1 MENLVIGIIVLV
13 VGYVVYSKFIKK
25 DESVPAPSPAKAPA
39 PAPEPKKAV
48 VKKAEV
54 KKVPTKTVLNKM
66 TKKELDNFAK
76 VEFGVKLDAR
86 LKKDDMIK
94 AFQKEAKAK

>member
-1 MENLVIGIIVLV
+1 
-13 VGYVVYSKFIKK
+13 VYSKFIKK

-39 PAPEPKKAV
+39 PAPAPKKAV

>member
-13 VGYVVYSKFIKK
+13 VGYVVYNKFIKK
-25 DESVPAPSPAKAPA
+25 DESVPAPSPAKTPAPA
-39 PAPEPKKAV
+39 PAPKKAV

-86 LKKDDMIK
+86 LKKDEMIK

>member
-13 VGYVVYSKFIKK
+13 VGYVVYNSFIKK
-25 DESVPAPSPAKAPA
+25 DESKPAPTPAKAPVKA
-39 PAPEPKKAV
+39 PAPKKV
-48 VKKAEV
+48 VAKAEV
-54 KKVPTKTVLNKM
+54 KKVPTKSVLSSM

-76 VEFGVKLDAR
+76 VEFDVKLDAR

-94 AFQKEAKAK
+94 ALQKEAKAK

>member
-39 PAPEPKKAV
+39 PAPAPKAV
-48 VKKAEV
+48 VKS
-54 KKVPTKTVLNKM
+54 
-66 TKKELDNFAK
+66 
-76 VEFGVKLDAR
+76 R
-86 LKKDDMIK
+86 S
-94 AFQKEAKAK
+94 